1 MCHKG
6 YEKMKKIIDNISDWM
21 RDLTAVFC
29 NEWKVIG
36 HDMGALIF
44 FLALPLLYP
53 VSYTLIYNPEVVDR
67 VPVAIVDDCRS
78 ELSRKFVR
86 DASAAP
92 GIDVAGYASNLNEA
106 RQWMNEGKVYGVLRI
121 PRDYASNIGSGR
133 QATVEMYADMSLL
146 LRYRALLAAVTDLQI
161 KETGDITLNRV
172 NMTGL
177 ETTGMA
183 KMPIDSH
190 YSFMGDPEQGFA
202 SFVMPGIVIL
212 ILQQSMILG
221 IALIGGTSRE
231 RRMRNGGL
239 DPMMI
244 DSASAS
250 ASVWGKALCY
260 FVLYIPL
267 TMYVTSC
274 IPEMF
279 NLPHYGSPV
288 QYLPFIVPMLFA
300 SAFLGQALLPLMKER
315 ESAFMIVVFTSVV
328 FLFAS
333 GLTWPRYAMNEFWTW
348 FSNLVPA
355 TWGVE
360 GFIRIN
366 SNAATLAESSR
377 PFLAMWVQTGVYYLF
392 AWWSLRW
399 IRTRSALEAS
409 RTKA

>member
-1 MCHKG
+1 
-6 YEKMKKIIDNISDWM
+6 MKRVFHNITVWF

-29 NEWKVIG
+29 NEWRIIV

-53 VSYTLIYNPEVVDR
+53 VVYTLIYNTEVVDK
-67 VPVAIVDDCRS
+67 VPVAIIDDCRS
-78 ELSRKFVR
+78 EMSRQFVR

-92 GIDVAGYASNLNEA
+92 GIDVVGYAANLNEA
-106 RQWMNEGKVYGVLRI
+106 RRWMNEDKVYGILRI
-121 PRDYASNIGSGR
+121 PSDYASDIETGQ
-133 QATVEMYADMSLL
+133 QATIEFYADMSLL

-161 KETGDITLNRV
+161 KQTADITMNRV

-190 YSFMGDPEQGFA
+190 HSFLGDPEQGFA

-212 ILQQSMILG
+212 ILQQSMLLG
-221 IALIGGTSRE
+221 ISLIGGTSRE
-231 RRMRNGGL
+231 RRMRNGGI
-239 DPMMI
+239 DPEMI

-267 TMYVTSC
+267 TMYVTTC

-279 NLPHYGSPV
+279 DLPHYGSPV
-288 QYLPFIVPMLFA
+288 QYLPFMVPMLFA

-315 ESAFMIVVFTSVV
+315 ESAFLIVVFTSVV
-328 FLFAS
+328 VLFAA
-333 GLTWPRYAMNEFWTW
+333 GLTWPRYAMNGFWTW

-366 SNAATLAESSR
+366 SNAATLAESAR
-377 PFLAMWVQTGVYYLF
+377 PFIAMWILTGVYFLC
-392 AWWSLRW
+392 AWWALKW
-399 IRTRSALEAS
+399 IRVRSLL
-409 RTKA
+409 KAKA

>member
-1 MCHKG
+1 MIFN
-6 YEKMKKIIDNISDWM
+6 IISFCIF
-21 RDLTAVFC
+21 DLTAVFC
-29 NEWKVIG
+29 NEWKIIG

-53 VSYTLIYNPEVVDR
+53 VVYTLIYNTEVVNR
-67 VPVAIVDDCRS
+67 VPVAIID
-78 ELSRKFVR
+78 ESRTEQSRQFVR

-92 GIDVAGYASNLNEA
+92 GIDVVGYAANLTEA
-106 RQWMNEGKVYGVLRI
+106 REWMNENKVYGILRI
-121 PRDYASNIGSGR
+121 PSDYASDIATG
-133 QATVEMYADMSLL
+133 QQTTVELYADMSLL

-161 KETGDITLNRV
+161 KQTGDITMNRV

-177 ETTGMA
+177 ESTGMA

-190 YSFMGDPEQGFA
+190 HSFLGDPEQGFA

-212 ILQQSMILG
+212 ILQQSMLLG
-221 IALIGGTSRE
+221 IALMGGTSRE
-231 RRMRNGGL
+231 RRMRNGGK
-239 DPMMI
+239 DPLMV

-250 ASVWGKALCY
+250 ATVWGKALCY

-267 TMYVTSC
+267 AMYVTTC

-300 SAFLGQALLPLMKER
+300 SAFLGQALLPMMKER
-315 ESAFMIVVFTSVV
+315 ESAFLIVVFTSVV
-328 FLFAS
+328 FLFTS

-366 SNAATLAESSR
+366 SNAATLAESAR
-377 PFLAMWVQTGVYYLF
+377 PFIAMWILTGVYFLC
-392 AWWSLRW
+392 AWWALKW
-399 IRTRSALEAS
+399 IRVRSVL
-409 RTKA
+409 KAKQ